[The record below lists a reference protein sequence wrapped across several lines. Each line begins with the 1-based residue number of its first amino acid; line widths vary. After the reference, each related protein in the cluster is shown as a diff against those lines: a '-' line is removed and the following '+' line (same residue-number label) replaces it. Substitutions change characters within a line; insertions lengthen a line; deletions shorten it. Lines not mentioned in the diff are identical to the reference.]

1 MADDRWVEVSA
12 SQFDHESEGL
22 EFLRAAMPNEAPF
35 RVWTNFEF
43 RDQRGGWHEVDA
55 LVLGQDALYLLEL
68 KHFYGTISG
77 NDRTWTRN
85 GRTESSPLLLARRK
99 AQYLASKLQ
108 AAFEEAAGRGARERT
123 RRVIPWVQAAVF
135 LHHRDTRV
143 ALAEESRLDLYGL
156 DELENSPGALPG
168 ISALFERRMGRGDLI
183 GPNQ

>member
-35 RVWTNFEF
+35 RAWTNFEF

-108 AAFEEAAGRGARERT
+108 AAFEEAAGRGARSARAASSRGCRPRCSSTIETPGWRSPRSRDSTSTAWTSWRT
-123 RRVIPWVQAAVF
+123 HRVRCRGSRPCSSGGWDAV
-135 LHHRDTRV
+135 T
-143 ALAEESRLDLYGL
+143 
-156 DELENSPGALPG
+156 
-168 ISALFERRMGRGDLI
+168 
-183 GPNQ
+183 